1 MKSTDSAN
9 WILVTGTSSGIGR
22 AATFTLAENGYRVL
36 AAVRKQ
42 EDVESLLAEA
52 GTRRVMG
59 AVEPIIL
66 DVTDAGQIAAAVEI
80 VRAKI
85 MAGGRLHA
93 IVNNAGAQWA
103 GPIETMPL
111 TEWRSQFDVTFFGP
125 IALTQQLLPQLRAS
139 CGRVINVTSVG
150 GIMPGPMIA
159 AYQAAKAAFEA
170 VRSMRIEFSPFGV
183 HVSAIA
189 PGSISTPMLNRSP
202 DQLNRLADA
211 LNALAIQAPSSKP
224 IPTFP
229 LRSAEPRDNRR
240 PASVTIPAPMTTPRI
255 PSSGLWDKSDGRAA
269 TIGGGLPGRLVEEI
283 VMVVA
288 LMIYCAYFLVRTFT
302 TTDSPGRNW
311 DVRAESSRPIFTGTL
326 CTTFVKFPVALSGGR
341 SANCDPLAGAICRTL
356 P

>member
-1 MKSTDSAN
+1 MKSTNSAN
-9 WILVTGTSSGIGR
+9 WILVTGTSTGIGR
-22 AATFTLAENGYRVL
+22 AATFTLAENGYGVL

-42 EDVESLLAEA
+42 EDVESLLAEG
-52 GTRRVMG
+52 GTRRVVG

-85 MAGGRLHA
+85 AAGGRLHA
-93 IVNNAGAQWA
+93 IINNAGAQWA

-139 CGRVINVTSVG
+139 GGRVINVTSVG

-170 VRSMRIEFSPFGV
+170 VSDSMRIEFSPFGV

-202 DQLNRLADA
+202 DQLNRLAAALPKSLQPVYADA
-211 LNALAIQAPSSKP
+211 LRAFAKTVASAQRFSTSPAKASLTILRAVAAPRPRTRYLIGTDAKLSAFLKRNLPDRWMDAI
-224 IPTFP
+224 IFW
-229 LRSAEPRDNRR
+229 
-240 PASVTIPAPMTTPRI
+240 VF
-255 PSSGLWDKSDGRAA
+255 
-269 TIGGGLPGRLVEEI
+269 GLPRRRLPGKPNSRLVGKQE
-283 VMVVA
+283 VGN
-288 LMIYCAYFLVRTFT
+288 L
-302 TTDSPGRNW
+302 
-311 DVRAESSRPIFTGTL
+311 SS
-326 CTTFVKFPVALSGGR
+326 
-341 SANCDPLAGAICRTL
+341 
-356 P
+356 